1 MAGYKNCRSAK
12 TAEEYLLKC
21 LFAAEEERDKAL
33 SYYKEVRAAE
43 EERIKQAQ
51 TKEEEFQEKLKNA
64 PVFEVKETETI
75 RFKVEPSY
83 MFIKPDYKLNDVKTL
98 SDLLEKSDE
107 DLYEWASQSYEPMP
121 GSYYSNLRPINLTKK
136 TYDYVLSYMEDED
149 TKKTFVSEEWYP
161 QDFIELR
168 AEYYNRTDEIY
179 PLEMEE
185 EVKKMAIQEL
195 RKNLQGAIDDFKSE

>member
-1 MAGYKNCRSAK
+1 MTGYKNCRSAK

-33 SYYKEVRAAE
+33 AYCEEVRAAE

-64 PVFEVKETETI
+64 PVFEVKETKTI

-107 DLYEWASQSYEPMP
+107 DLYEWASQRYEPMP

-136 TYDYVLSYMEDED
+136 TYDYVLSYMENED

-161 QDFIELR
+161 HNIIDLQD
-168 AEYYNRTDEIY
+168 YYLHVDDVY
-179 PLEMEE
+179 PIAMEE
-185 EVKKMAIQEL
+185 EIKKEAIKML
-195 RKNLQGAIDDFKSE
+195 RTNLQKAINKLKSE

>member
-33 SYYKEVRAAE
+33 AYCEEVRIAE

-51 TKEEEFQEKLKNA
+51 IKEEEFQEKLKNA
-64 PVFEVKETETI
+64 PVFAVKETETI

-83 MFIKPDYKLNDVKTL
+83 MFVKPDYKLNDVEIL
-98 SDLLEKSDE
+98 SGILAKSDE
-107 DLYEWASQSYEPMP
+107 DLYEWASQSYEPMLD
-121 GSYYSNLRPINLTKK
+121 SYYKNLRPINLTKK

-161 QDFIELR
+161 HDFIDLQD
-168 AEYYNRTDEIY
+168 YYLHVDDVY
-179 PLEMEE
+179 PIAMEE
-185 EVKKMAIQEL
+185 EIKKEAIKML
-195 RKNLQGAIDDFKSE
+195 RTNLQNAIDKLKSE

>member
-33 SYYKEVRAAE
+33 AYCEEVRVAE

-51 TKEEEFQEKLKNA
+51 IKEEEFQEKLKNA
-64 PVFEVKETETI
+64 PVFAVKETETI

-83 MFIKPDYKLNDVKTL
+83 MFVNPDYKLNDVEIL
-98 SDLLEKSDE
+98 SGILAKSDE
-107 DLYEWASQSYEPMP
+107 DLYEWASQSYEPMS

-149 TKKTFVSEEWYP
+149 TKKTFVSEELYP
-161 QDFIELR
+161 HDFIDLQD
-168 AEYYNRTDEIY
+168 YYFHVDDVY
-179 PLEMEE
+179 PIAMEE
-185 EVKKMAIQEL
+185 EIKKEAIKML
-195 RKNLQGAIDDFKSE
+195 RTNLQNAIDKLKSE

>member
-1 MAGYKNCRSAK
+1 MGGYKNCRSAK

-33 SYYKEVRAAE
+33 AYCEEVRAAE
-43 EERIKQAQ
+43 EGRIEQARI
-51 TKEEEFQEKLKNA
+51 KEEEFQKKLENA
-64 PVFEVKETETI
+64 PVFVVKETETI

-83 MFIKPDYKLNDVKTL
+83 MFAKPDYKLNDVEIL
-98 SDLLEKSDE
+98 SGILAKSDE

-161 QDFIELR
+161 HDFIDLQD
-168 AEYYNRTDEIY
+168 YYLHVDDVY
-179 PLEMEE
+179 PIAMEE
-185 EVKKMAIQEL
+185 EIKKEAIKML
-195 RKNLQGAIDDFKSE
+195 RTNLQNAIDKLKLE

>member
-1 MAGYKNCRSAK
+1 MGGYKNCRSAK

-33 SYYKEVRAAE
+33 AYCEEIRIAE

-51 TKEEEFQEKLKNA
+51 IKEEEFQEKLKNA
-64 PVFEVKETETI
+64 PVFAVKETETI

-83 MFIKPDYKLNDVKTL
+83 MFVKPDYKLNDVEIL
-98 SDLLEKSDE
+98 SGILAKSDE

-121 GSYYSNLRPINLTKK
+121 GSYYSNLRPINLRKK

-161 QDFIELR
+161 HDFIDLQD
-168 AEYYNRTDEIY
+168 YYLHVDDVY
-179 PLEMEE
+179 PIAMEE
-185 EVKKMAIQEL
+185 EIKKEAIKTL
-195 RKNLQGAIDDFKSE
+195 RTNLQNAIDKLKLE